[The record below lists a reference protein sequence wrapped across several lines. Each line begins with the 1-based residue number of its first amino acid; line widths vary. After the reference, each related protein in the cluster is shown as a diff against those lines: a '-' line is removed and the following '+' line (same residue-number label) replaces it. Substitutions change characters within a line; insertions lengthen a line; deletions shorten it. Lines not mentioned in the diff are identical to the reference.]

1 LSTIKRSD
9 RIICIGP
16 DGQVAEE
23 GTYRELAS
31 NPDGAFSKLME
42 WQLNG
47 GEAENRQTDFP
58 KPTEE
63 EEIEVDLEE
72 DDGENPEE
80 DKGQDTEKRAV
91 KKDGSR
97 VMEPTPSNTGPRR

>member
-1 LSTIKRSD
+1 
-9 RIICIGP
+9 
-16 DGQVAEE
+16 
-23 GTYRELAS
+23 
-31 NPDGAFSKLME
+31 ME

-47 GEAENRQTDFP
+47 GEAENRQTDFA

-72 DDGENPEE
+72 DDGEDPEE
-80 DKGQDTEKRAV
+80 DRGRDTEKRDV
-91 KKDGSR
+91 ERDGSR